1 MSLPA
6 LVTISSTG
14 ITGLTYADVL
24 AALTTEY
31 QSIFGTDVYLGNDS
45 QDGQFI
51 AILSQALSDTI
62 SATMAAYN
70 AFSPAT
76 AQGAGLSSVVKINGL
91 ARLPAAA
98 STALVT
104 ISGASG
110 TVINNGQ
117 VGDANGYTW
126 NLPASV
132 TIPGSS
138 SIVVTATCA
147 TLGAI
152 AAAAASITKI
162 LTPVLGWQGATNAAS
177 ATLGTNIETD
187 AALRVR
193 QAASVALPSQT
204 IFDGILGAVEAV
216 AGVTRAMGYENNTN
230 ATNANGVP
238 AHNLAFIVE
247 GGAQADIVNAIG
259 SKTTPGVPSYGT
271 TSATYTSPNGSSKSV
286 SYSVAT
292 ETTINVALTIK
303 QLAGWST
310 EIETA
315 IQNAIIAYITTLPI
329 GGVVSYLGLMEPALS
344 ALAQYP
350 GAYRVNAMTIN
361 SGTADITLA
370 WNAAA
375 TTLAAD
381 VTFTLV

>member
-14 ITGLTYADVL
+14 ISGLTYAEVL

-31 QSIFGTDVYLGNDS
+31 QSIFGSDVYLGNDS

-51 AILSQALSDTI
+51 AITSQAISDAI
-62 SATMAAYN
+62 SATIAAYN
-70 AFSPAT
+70 AFSPST
-76 AQGAGLSSVVKINGL
+76 AQGAGLSSNVKINGL
-91 ARLPAAA
+91 ARLAAAA

-110 TVINNGQ
+110 TVITNGQ

-126 NLPASV
+126 NLPATV
-132 TIPGSS
+132 AIPGSS
-138 SIVVTATCA
+138 SIVVTATCT

-152 AAAAASITKI
+152 AAAASSITKI
-162 LTPVLGWQGATNAAS
+162 LTPVLGWQGVTNAAS
-177 ATLGTNIETD
+177 ATLGTNVETD

-204 IFDGILGAVEAV
+204 VFDGVLGAVEAV

-230 ATNANGVP
+230 ATNGNGVP

-259 SKTTPGVPSYGT
+259 SKIAPGVPSYGT
-271 TSATYTSPNGSSKSV
+271 TSATYTSPSGSSKSV

-292 ETTINVALTIK
+292 ETTISVALTVK
-303 QLAGWST
+303 QLAGWSS

-315 IQNAIIAYITTLPI
+315 IQNAIIAYITALPI
-329 GGVVSYLGLMEPALS
+329 GGVVSYLGLMEPALA

-350 GAYRVNAMTIN
+350 GAYRVNAMTVN
-361 SGTADITLA
+361 SGTADIALA

-375 TTLAAD
+375 TTAAAD